1 MTYYSNWSVCI
12 SRSIILRHRVD
23 ELASKLETTFSMVFF
38 GFSMGRAGATIL
50 HGVFWIL
57 NRQAGGRAGRGDDQ

>member
-1 MTYYSNWSVCI
+1 VVGRRGYRRGKTSTQSLYSN
-12 SRSIILRHRVD
+12 
-23 ELASKLETTFSMVFF
+23 MVFF
-38 GFSMGRAGATIL
+38 GFSTGRAGERAGATIL